1 MKRTRVQRFI
11 GVDATSA
18 GELAEL
24 LNEKIEQIHGAQP
37 EIKWFDNRFSALLFY
52 TEHVEEPENIR
63 DEYELR
69 GECYTCGD
77 CPMKW
82 PVTDGRSRHR
92 WACKRCPGGTDEDI
106 RACVRFY
113 QMLEDGEVF
122 K

>member
-1 MKRTRVQRFI
+1 MKRTRTQRFI

-24 LNEKIEQIHGAQP
+24 LNEQMEQHKGNQL
-37 EIKWFDNRFSALLFY
+37 EIKWFDDRFSALLMY
-52 TEHVEEPENIR
+52 TEHIEIPENIR

-82 PVTDGRSRHR
+82 PITDGRSHHR
-92 WACKRCPGGTDEDI
+92 WACKRAPGGIDEDI
-106 RACVRFY
+106 RACVPFY
-113 QMLEDGEVF
+113 RMLEEGEIF

>member
-18 GELAEL
+18 AELAEL
-24 LNEKIEQIHGAQP
+24 LTEKVEELQGAQP
-37 EIKWFDNRFSALLFY
+37 DIKWFDGRFSALLCY
-52 TEHVEEPENIR
+52 TEHVEIPEDIR

-77 CPMKW
+77 CPFKW
-82 PVTDGRSRHR
+82 PITDGRSRHR
-92 WACKRCPGGTDEDI
+92 WACKRMPGGTDDDI
-106 RACVRFY
+106 RACIRFY
-113 QMLEDGEVF
+113 QQLEDGEVY

>member
-1 MKRTRVQRFI
+1 MKRTRMQRFI
-11 GVDATSA
+11 GVDARDA
-18 GELAEL
+18 AELAEL
-24 LNEKIEQIHGAQP
+24 LNEKMEQIKGAQP
-37 EIKWFDNRFSALLFY
+37 EIKWFDGQFSALLFY
-52 TEHVEEPENIR
+52 TEHIEEPENIR

-82 PVTDGRSRHR
+82 PITDGRSRHR

-106 RACVRFY
+106 RACIKFY
-113 QMLEDGEVF
+113 QMLEEGELF